1 MRKFKYLLLSE
12 IGFINVYELIIKK
25 SQSADTWRLAL
36 ELLYVVHYKCIC

>member
-25 SQSADTWRLAL
+25 ANLQIHADWL
-36 ELLYVVHYKCIC
+36 